1 MCIVA
6 LESKIKSILLELDLV
21 LVTST
26 VSSSLIVLIDCLFL
40 GFRLGNFLK

>member
-21 LVTST
+21 LITST
-26 VSSSLIVLIDCLFL
+26 ISSSLIVLIDYLFL
-40 GFRLGNFLK
+40 EFRLENFLK